1 MVCLDFPPS
10 STSLPLTQQ
19 PPRPSDHNSALP
31 ASSLQP
37 RDISH
42 RRSLLHDTGT
52 TDEHQSSTRLSF
64 EFSGGFWPSSSSSPI
79 TRRFRKPRRY
89 VRPSFVRHQEL
100 GDKGNVSTLT
110 PVIQFATVL
119 DNAGL
124 HAELIAKETIQN
136 VVAAFPQ
143 NGWTG
148 CFSAVMRK
156 KLSLIHI

>member
-1 MVCLDFPPS
+1 
-10 STSLPLTQQ
+10 
-19 PPRPSDHNSALP
+19 
-31 ASSLQP
+31 
-37 RDISH
+37 
-42 RRSLLHDTGT
+42 
-52 TDEHQSSTRLSF
+52 
-64 EFSGGFWPSSSSSPI
+64 
-79 TRRFRKPRRY
+79 

-156 KLSLIHI
+156 KCELKPWANTSRIEGFTEMVEANTLMAPYDQ